1 LEEKDDSCEV
11 PNLESVKEEGKP
23 TRIVFIDYVSGKPV
37 DERVLEA
44 MQPYHREIFGNPSSL
59 HIFGD
64 PPVEAMED
72 ARKKVAD
79 LIGAKDPKEIVFTSG
94 ATESNNLALKGVAF
108 RNQNKGNHVIISAI
122 EHISIINIA
131 KDLEKFG
138 FKTTQVGVDKYGIV
152 EFDKLEKQIKPETLL
167 ISINYANNEIG
178 TIEPVKEISKM
189 AHDHNVLLHMDAVAA
204 EGQIPIDVQKDGI
217 DLLTLSS
224 NDIYGPRGMGA
235 LYIKTGT
242 MIEPIIQGGGQ
253 ERGLR
258 SGTEDIP
265 SIVGMGKAAEISKKE
280 MKKDSTRIQK
290 MRDRI
295 ISTVPDTIDHSYL
308 DGHPTQR
315 LPNNAHFRF
324 DYVEGEAILL
334 GLNMRGIAVSTGS
347 ACAAKRLEASHVL
360 LALGLLKEE
369 THGSL
374 ELTLG
379 KYNTEEDID
388 YVLGALPPVIER
400 LRKLSP
406 LTPKNEQ

>member
-1 LEEKDDSCEV
+1 MEEKDDSCEV
-11 PNLESVKEEGKP
+11 PNLESIKEEEKP
-23 TRIVFIDYVSGKPV
+23 TRTVFIDYVSGKPV

-108 RNQNKGNHVIISAI
+108 RNQKKGTHIIISAL

-189 AHDHNVLLHMDAVAA
+189 AHDHNVYLHMDAVAA
-204 EGQIPIDVQKDGI
+204 EGQIPIDVQKDGV

-235 LYIKTGT
+235 LYIKNGV

-265 SIVGMGKAAEISKKE
+265 SIVGMGKAAEIAKKE

-295 ISTVPDTIDHSYL
+295 ISTVLDTIDKSYL

-334 GLNMRGIAVSTGS
+334 SLNMRGIAVSTGS

-360 LALGLLKEE
+360 LSLGLLKEE

-379 KYNTEEDID
+379 KYNTEEDVD
-388 YVLGALPPVIER
+388 YVLEALPPVIER

-406 LTPKNEQ
+406 LTPKNEK